1 MHRYDKNHSL
11 ILHSHSTFP
20 THLYYI
26 IEVVL
31 AVKVGSLSV
40 GVMYNFSPPPHSFI
54 LKITLYNHHTT
65 HRQCILQCLFLFSFS
80 HNVILISAHLTPTK
94 EQTSFLACVHTVMHT
109 HSQRHTSSG
118 HCCAS
123 LIYYDQMWTHQRYKY
138 YVYATAGYLCW
149 TSCGRLR
156 CTLGT

>member
-1 MHRYDKNHSL
+1 MIKTIYSL
-11 ILHSHSTFP
+11 ILHSPSTFP

-26 IEVVL
+26 IEVFL
-31 AVKVGSLSV
+31 AVIVGSLSV
-40 GVMYNFSPPPHSFI
+40 GVMYIFSPPPHSFI
-54 LKITLYNHHTT
+54 LKIALYNHHTK

-109 HSQRHTSSG
+109 HSQRHTSSR
-118 HCCAS
+118 HCCVS
-123 LIYYDQMWTHQRYKY
+123 LIMIKCGHTRGI
-138 YVYATAGYLCW
+138 YATAGYLCW